1 MTTLFQDMVAEYNVI
16 RCEFF
21 PVPPGAGNVS
31 KICMLITKHPVY
43 GEQCWLGYDS
53 STHYGV
59 DVPST
64 ENAFN
69 DALKKV
75 HDHIAT
81 CMNQPT

>member
-1 MTTLFQDMVAEYNVI
+1 MRWRGVSHVEFAVLDYDKSIEFYDALF
-16 RCEFF
+16 
-21 PVPPGAGNVS
+21 G
-31 KICMLITKHPVY
+31 
-43 GEQCWLGYDS
+43 WLGYDS

-59 DVPST
+59 DTPST